1 MSQENYAYWK
11 GKPWEF
17 FLTQKYLIKRFPGGP
32 LASLLHVIGEWS
44 KAFACYSVFH
54 SGYSPN
60 IGFLWNQTKKDG
72 KGETICFIILGL
84 IWFSIIP
91 PYLCPVFQSKFL
103 PQLKNLCMFTMSHLR
118 NIQWVQINAPHKT
131 SLKNEKLLSQG
142 VIFHVEFS
150 QMRPELKG
158 RGHVNKLG
166 ADILDF
172 KNVASTMSMDGLKI

>member
-1 MSQENYAYWK
+1 
-11 GKPWEF
+11 
-17 FLTQKYLIKRFPGGP
+17 
-32 LASLLHVIGEWS
+32 
-44 KAFACYSVFH
+44 
-54 SGYSPN
+54 
-60 IGFLWNQTKKDG
+60 
-72 KGETICFIILGL
+72 
-84 IWFSIIP
+84 
-91 PYLCPVFQSKFL
+91 
-103 PQLKNLCMFTMSHLR
+103 MFTMSHLR
-118 NIQWVQINAPHKT
+118 NIQWVRINAPHKT